1 MTFERTA
8 YVNLVTGHIDY
19 SNWRIGKV
27 VNEEGPVQ
35 PVGNSSSEVSRPH
48 AVAPKPSVRSLKAN
62 AHSVAPSSAPI
73 ASKLEASDPAP
84 EKASVSPKV
93 VSPAPTKV
101 VKPTETKAVES
112 PAPLVPSESPAVEKR
127 TVVGPSRKAPVATN
141 KHVYVAKP
149 VLTRGR
155 SSRRPPKV

>member
-1 MTFERTA
+1 M
-8 YVNLVTGHIDY
+8 LVRGI
-19 SNWRIGKV
+19 
-27 VNEEGPVQ
+27 
-35 PVGNSSSEVSRPH
+35 
-48 AVAPKPSVRSLKAN
+48 
-62 AHSVAPSSAPI
+62 
-73 ASKLEASDPAP
+73 
-84 EKASVSPKV
+84 
-93 VSPAPTKV
+93 SPAPTKV

-127 TVVGPSRKAPVATN
+127 TVVGPSRKAPVTAN